1 MPHIIA
7 DDDRVNSGSSP
18 SLEFAELAGLA
29 GGHAEARAIQVAVKL
44 KLFAALEHGTL
55 DAAGLAGAIH
65 AEPRATAILADA
77 LASLGILDK
86 AAGRYGLND
95 AARRYLLE
103 SSDEY
108 LGGMILFDEALFET
122 WAHLEDSI
130 RTGAPARTPDMYQ
143 SRPGDTERFIRA
155 MDSLVRARGDA
166 RHVAEHL
173 DLSGVDSIADL
184 GGGPGTYVAAMI
196 RRWPHLRTAVYD
208 LPATLEVARRV
219 LADREPEV
227 AARIELH
234 TVDYLHDELPGP
246 RGAIFLSNIIHSEDA
261 ETNAELMRKCFRA
274 LRSDGLVIIKDHVM
288 NRELTE
294 PRAGAIF
301 SLYLLL
307 TTRGRDYSYNE
318 VSGWLAAAGFVDI
331 RLAPLPAP
339 PFTSAMVIARK
350 P

>member
-1 MPHIIA
+1 M
-7 DDDRVNSGSSP
+7 
-18 SLEFAELAGLA
+18 EFAELAGLA

-44 KLFAALEHGTL
+44 KMFEVLAREPL
-55 DAAGLAGAIH
+55 DEAGLAAAIH
-65 AEPRATAILADA
+65 SDRRATALLANA
-77 LASLGILDK
+77 LVSLGFLAK
-86 AAGRYGLND
+86 PAGRYDLND
-95 AARRYLLE
+95 ASRRYLLE

-108 LGGMILFDEALFET
+108 LGGMILFDEALFGT

-130 RTGAPARTPDMYQ
+130 RSGAPARTPDMFQ
-143 SRPGDTERFIRA
+143 SRPDDTERFIRA

-184 GGGPGTYVAAMI
+184 GGGPGTYLAAML
-196 RRWPHLRTAVYD
+196 RRWPHLSAAVYD

-219 LADREPEV
+219 LAEREPEA
-227 AARIELH
+227 AARIELK

-246 RGAIFLSNIIHSEDA
+246 RGAIFISNIVHSEDA
-261 ETNAELMRKCFRA
+261 DTNAELMRKCFRA

-288 NRELTE
+288 NRDLTE

-307 TTRGRDYSYNE
+307 TTRGRDYSYDE

-331 RLAPLPAP
+331 RLQPLPAP